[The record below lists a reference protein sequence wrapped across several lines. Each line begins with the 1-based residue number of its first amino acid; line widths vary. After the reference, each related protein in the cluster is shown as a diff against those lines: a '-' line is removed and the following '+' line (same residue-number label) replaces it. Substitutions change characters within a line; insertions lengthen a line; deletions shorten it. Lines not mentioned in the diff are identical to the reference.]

1 MLGTMHKFS
10 ICKEFPAMT
19 KIIFV
24 CHGNSSDVRE

>member
-19 KIIFV
+19 KIMFV
-24 CHGNSSDVRE
+24 CHGSSSDVQ